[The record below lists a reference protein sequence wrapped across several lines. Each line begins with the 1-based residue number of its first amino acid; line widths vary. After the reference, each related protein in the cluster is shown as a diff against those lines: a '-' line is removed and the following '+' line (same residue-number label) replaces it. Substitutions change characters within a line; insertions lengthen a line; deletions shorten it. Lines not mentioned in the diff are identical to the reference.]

1 MKKSTDEL
9 MKILNSKKSYSEFLQ
24 DEKVEFVETS
34 ISEYL
39 NELLEEKQLKKSEV
53 IRRGNLDKNYAYQIF
68 NGNKLNP
75 SRNKVLMISIGMGLT
90 LTDTRRLLKICNQS
104 DLYIRNARDSV
115 IIFGIDKRMTL
126 MEINELLNDFS
137 FEILE

>member
-90 LTDTRRLLKICNQS
+90 LTETRRLLKICNQS

-115 IIFGIDKRMTL
+115 IIFGIDKKMTL

>member
-34 ISEYL
+34 IYEYL

-90 LTDTRRLLKICNQS
+90 LTETRRLLKICNQS

-115 IIFGIDKRMTL
+115 IIFGIDKKMTL

>member
-1 MKKSTDEL
+1 MEKSTDEL

-90 LTDTRRLLKICNQS
+90 LTETSRLLKICNQS
-104 DLYIRNARDSV
+104 DLYIHNARDSV
-115 IIFGIDKRMTL
+115 IIFGIDKKMTL

>member
-53 IRRGNLDKNYAYQIF
+53 IRRANLDKNYAYQIF

-90 LTDTRRLLKICNQS
+90 LTETRRLLKICNQS

-115 IIFGIDKRMTL
+115 IIFGIDKKMTL

>member
-24 DEKVEFVETS
+24 DEKVEFAETS

-68 NGNKLNP
+68 NGYKRNP

-90 LTDTRRLLKICNQS
+90 LTETRRLLKICNQS

-115 IIFGIDKRMTL
+115 IIFGIDKKMTL